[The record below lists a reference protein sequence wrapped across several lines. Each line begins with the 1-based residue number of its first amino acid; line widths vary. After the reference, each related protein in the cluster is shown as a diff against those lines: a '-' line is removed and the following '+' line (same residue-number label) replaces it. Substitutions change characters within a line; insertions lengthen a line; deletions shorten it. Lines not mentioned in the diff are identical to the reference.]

1 MSTQSLHSCLNQAIT
16 VLESFNQ
23 TLSQENDLLLTTHD
37 DADLYAFTQQKTE
50 FLAALEQQ
58 HEACGLALKT
68 LGLEHSQDG
77 LLAASELD
85 AELAP
90 AVQRFFDLAE
100 QAQQK
105 NNQNGI
111 IIQTYLEH
119 NQQALQAVTSLMQR
133 SEQVYTAQG
142 KTRSHKLLHTPIK
155 A

>member
-1 MSTQSLHSCLNQAIT
+1 MSLQSLHSCLNQAIT

-23 TLSQENDLLLTTHD
+23 TLLQENDLLLTTHD

-50 FLAALEQQ
+50 FLAELEQQ
-58 HEACGLALKT
+58 HEACGLALKA
-68 LGLEHSQDG
+68 LGLEHSHEG
-77 LLAASELD
+77 LVAAAELD
-85 AELAP
+85 AELASV
-90 AVQRFFDLAE
+90 VQHFVALAE
-100 QAQQK
+100 KAQHQ

-119 NQQALQAVTSLMQR
+119 NQQALQAVTALMQR

-142 KTRSHKLLHTPIK
+142 KTRSHKPLLTPIK

>member
-23 TLSQENDLLLTTHD
+23 TLSQEHDLLLTTHD

-50 FLAALEQQ
+50 FLAELEQQ
-58 HEACGLALKT
+58 HTACGLALSA
-68 LGLEHSQDG
+68 LGLEHSHDG
-77 LLAASELD
+77 LIAATELD

-90 AVQRFFDLAE
+90 TVQRFFDTAE
-100 QAQQK
+100 AAQHQ

-119 NQQALQAVTSLMQR
+119 NQQALQAVTTLMQR

-142 KTRSHKLLHTPIK
+142 KTRSHKLQHSPIK

>member
-1 MSTQSLHSCLNQAIT
+1 MSTQSLQSCLNQAIT

-37 DADLYAFTQQKTE
+37 DSDLLAFTQKKNQ
-50 FLAALEQQ
+50 FLAELETQ
-58 HEACGLALKT
+58 HEACGRALSA
-68 LGLEHSQDG
+68 LGLENSHEG
-77 LLAASELD
+77 LVTAAESD
-85 AELAP
+85 AELA
-90 AVQRFFDLAE
+90 AIVQRFFELAE
-100 QAQQK
+100 TAQHQ

-119 NQQALQAVTSLMQR
+119 NQQALQAITSMMQR

-142 KTRSHKLLHTPIK
+142 KTRPHKLQHSAIK